1 VKNLMMA
8 LLIWCAFSVPVAL
21 AVGRMLSGPAGAN
34 PPAPPAVRPPARGLV
49 RS

>member
-1 VKNLMMA
+1 MA

-21 AVGRMLSGPAGAN
+21 AVGRMLAGPVGGH
-34 PPAPPAVRPPARGLV
+34 PPAPPALRPPARSLV